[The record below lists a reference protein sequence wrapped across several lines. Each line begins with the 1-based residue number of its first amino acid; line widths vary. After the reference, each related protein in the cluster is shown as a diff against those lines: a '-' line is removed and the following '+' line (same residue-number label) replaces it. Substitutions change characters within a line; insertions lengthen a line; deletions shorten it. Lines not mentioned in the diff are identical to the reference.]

1 MASTTENTTANTEN
15 ITPTKDTTKDNQ
27 HPDHYWITWVRNL
40 GSEKA
45 TCECHKIN
53 WNFTTFIHTLKS
65 TGEKLDSEN
74 GICCQSKVN
83 DGYWTHE
90 QYEERCVV
98 MDEHEEQ
105 ILASYERD
113 E

>member
-1 MASTTENTTANTEN
+1 MASTKDTTHTTENTM
-15 ITPTKDTTKDNQ
+15 PTKDTTKDNQ
-27 HPDHYWITWVRNL
+27 HP
-40 GSEKA
+40 EKA

-53 WNFTTFIHTLKS
+53 WDFTTFIHTLKS
-65 TGEKLDSEN
+65 TGEKFTIET
-74 GICCQSKVN
+74 GISCQSKVN

-90 QYEERCVV
+90 QYEDRCVV
-98 MDEHEEQ
+98 MDEHQEQ